1 MKLQL
6 FISLLQRD
14 KKKFLARNKFS
25 NQTNP
30 LPIIPIAK
38 KKKNTIYKLHLN
50 LLHLLQLHLSYK
62 TETENKK
69 EDRYL
74 PLIIPA
80 GIIGNRFCNFDKL
93 FAGNRGMGKVRSI
106 SKFLCKERIV
116 EHRYHGAHLSNYAIR
131 ASRRRREKRGE
142 AKKRDAC
149 RVRTALENIAATIS
163 VLRVYSTPV
172 GRPASICLRSSYE
185 ISTGRAYTQT
195 LLPTVQRALIILL
208 SPLCS
213 FHLAPSPLFFLLR
226 AKLVPDRERC
236 SSVERPFPVDDHG
249 IGCVVSSTVFL
260 FFLFLQHSFLE
271 HL

>member
-116 EHRYHGAHLSNYAIR
+116 EHRYHGAHLPNYTIR
-131 ASRRRREKRGE
+131 ASRKREKRGGKKKE
-142 AKKRDAC
+142 AR
-149 RVRTALENIAATIS
+149 AAFE
-163 VLRVYSTPV
+163 
-172 GRPASICLRSSYE
+172 LRSK
-185 ISTGRAYTQT
+185 T
-195 LLPTVQRALIILL
+195 
-208 SPLCS
+208 SPQ
-213 FHLAPSPLFFLLR
+213 PSP
-226 AKLVPDRERC
+226 
-236 SSVERPFPVDDHG
+236 SSVFIQLLWAGQRRFVCARHTKFQPGELTHKHFYPRF
-249 IGCVVSSTVFL
+249 SEL
-260 FFLFLQHSFLE
+260 
-271 HL
+271 

>member
-14 KKKFLARNKFS
+14 KKKFVARNKFS

-38 KKKNTIYKLHLN
+38 KKKRD
-50 LLHLLQLHLSYK
+50 LQITSK

-116 EHRYHGAHLSNYAIR
+116 EHRYHDAHLPNYAIR

-208 SPLCS
+208 SPFCS

>member
-14 KKKFLARNKFS
+14 KKKFVARNKFS

-38 KKKNTIYKLHLN
+38 KKKRD
-50 LLHLLQLHLSYK
+50 LQITSK

-116 EHRYHGAHLSNYAIR
+116 EHRYHGAHLPNYTIR
-131 ASRRRREKRGE
+131 ASRKREKRGGKKKE
-142 AKKRDAC
+142 AR
-149 RVRTALENIAATIS
+149 AAFE
-163 VLRVYSTPV
+163 
-172 GRPASICLRSSYE
+172 LRSK
-185 ISTGRAYTQT
+185 T
-195 LLPTVQRALIILL
+195 
-208 SPLCS
+208 SPQ
-213 FHLAPSPLFFLLR
+213 PSP
-226 AKLVPDRERC
+226 
-236 SSVERPFPVDDHG
+236 SSVFIQLLWAGRRRFVCARHTKFQPGELTHKHFYPRF
-249 IGCVVSSTVFL
+249 SEL
-260 FFLFLQHSFLE
+260 
-271 HL
+271 

>member
-14 KKKFLARNKFS
+14 KKKFVARNKFS

-38 KKKNTIYKLHLN
+38 KKKRD
-50 LLHLLQLHLSYK
+50 LQITSK

-106 SKFLCKERIV
+106 SKFPAKRESLSIDIT
-116 EHRYHGAHLSNYAIR
+116 AHTFPTTLF
-131 ASRRRREKRGE
+131 ELRGE
-142 AKKRDAC
+142 GGRKEGKRKKETR
-149 RVRTALENIAATIS
+149 AAFE
-163 VLRVYSTPV
+163 
-172 GRPASICLRSSYE
+172 LRSK
-185 ISTGRAYTQT
+185 T
-195 LLPTVQRALIILL
+195 
-208 SPLCS
+208 SPQ
-213 FHLAPSPLFFLLR
+213 PSP
-226 AKLVPDRERC
+226 
-236 SSVERPFPVDDHG
+236 SSVFIQLLWAGQRRFVCARHTKFQPGELTHKHFYPRF
-249 IGCVVSSTVFL
+249 SEL
-260 FFLFLQHSFLE
+260 
-271 HL
+271 